1 MAFRS
6 KETLEQWLAEFQSAR
21 TAGESIRVAVQ
32 DGEGGADTGLIV
44 VPLHNSTV
52 SVFMEP
58 VEIGA
63 SAWRITL
70 EPQPD
75 TTILNSHQLHG
86 MAVELAV
93 AAELCAFLEAKSVGH
108 EEDPDAYSPVSGD

>member
-1 MAFRS
+1 MVFRS
-6 KETLEQWLAEFQSAR
+6 KQTLERWLEEFQEAR
-21 TAGESIRVAVQ
+21 TAGELIRVAVQ
-32 DGEGGADTGLIV
+32 DGEGGADTGLVV
-44 VPLHNSTV
+44 VPLHNSSV

-63 SAWRITL
+63 SSWRITL

-75 TTILNSHQLHG
+75 ATILNSHELHR

-93 AAELCAFLEAKSVGH
+93 AAELCAFLEARSIGH
-108 EEDPDAYSPVSGD
+108 EEPPDAD